1 MKINNKI
8 FGLVGAMSL
17 LFAGCSTEEDLTTT
31 FHDDANAVRITAE
44 VGKTSVDGFT
54 RSNPLGATEQEQMKF
69 NDGDEI
75 SVKAEGQDAVT
86 YKLTNN
92 VWNPQ
97 GDKYLKW
104 QSEQMEFTAYYPA
117 TFDGTLT
124 QPTEYT
130 TLESLAAAD
139 FMSYTGTQTRPEN
152 NTLTLSMERQ
162 MARVVIDIAGF
173 NDQYDDN
180 TVINSVTINGKV
192 KAFKHNDDKFY
203 ALMVPCEAQTD
214 QQFLSLEVGENNTV
228 EMVKGIPA
236 LEAGKSYTYHL
247 TVGKNKVE
255 VNGITVEDW
264 TTGTTIDGG
273 EPTWIPYVSFTAAA
287 TQTFKMTTSGN
298 YTISDLEYSLDGNN
312 WTAVEAD
319 KEVEFGG
326 ERGSLFLRGKNL
338 NGTASS
344 SLYNYSTITFA
355 NENVKV
361 ACTGDIRTLLDWEK
375 YEAVDTKDAHF
386 YYLFKGC
393 TALTSAPDLPATTLA
408 NYCYYYMF
416 KNCSSLQTAPAL
428 PAKTLTYSCYKG
440 MFSGCTSLHTAP
452 ALPAKTLVNDCYNH
466 MFESCSSLESAPA
479 LPATKMALQCYCSMF
494 ESCSALNVAPALPA
508 TELDTNCY
516 SGMFFNCKNLTTA
529 PELSATTLTP
539 YCYDQMF
546 CNSIKLSSITILAP
560 NTEIST
566 KFPDTYSNWL
576 ANTGTDTSVK
586 SRTLKVKDK
595 EAYQALVDKGLPENW
610 KIGNCTV
617 LDENG
622 NEIKNE
628 E

>member
-173 NDQYDDN
+173 NDQYAAN
-180 TVINSVTINGKV
+180 TVVNSVKINGKV

-214 QQFLSLEVGENNTV
+214 QQFLSLEVGESNTG
-228 EMVKGIPA
+228 ETVKGIPT

-264 TTGTTIDGG
+264 TTGTTIEGG
-273 EPTWIPYVSFTAAA
+273 EPTWDPYVTFTATAA
-287 TQTFKMTTSGN
+287 QTFKMTTTGN
-298 YTISDLEYSLDGNN
+298 YTISGLQYSVDGKEWND
-312 WTAVEAD
+312 VEVN

-326 ERGSLFLRGKNL
+326 NKGCLRLRGKNA
-338 NGTASS
+338 NGTAKDNSD
-344 SLYNYSTITFA
+344 YSTINFT

-361 ACTGDIRTLLDWEK
+361 ACTGDIRTLLDWEEYK
-375 YEAVDTKDAHF
+375 TVNTKEACFAF
-386 YYLFKGC
+386 LFNSNQ
-393 TALTSAPDLPATTLA
+393 ALTSAPDLPATILA
-408 NYCYYYMF
+408 DDCYYCMF
-416 KNCSSLQTAPAL
+416 KGCSSLKIAPSL
-428 PAKTLTYSCYKG
+428 PATTL
-440 MFSGCTSLHTAP
+440 AE
-452 ALPAKTLVNDCYNH
+452 DCYDR
-466 MFESCSSLESAPA
+466 MFEDCSSLETVPS
-479 LPATKMALQCYCSMF
+479 LPATTLA
-494 ESCSALNVAPALPA
+494 V
-508 TELDTNCY
+508 NCY
-516 SGMFFNCKNLTTA
+516 EYMFSNCNKVA
-529 PELSATTLTP
+529 
-539 YCYDQMF
+539 
-546 CNSIKLSSITILAP
+546 SIIMLAP
-560 NTEIST
+560 STEISD
-566 KFPDTYSNWL
+566 KNVGNLLFNAGKDN
-576 ANTGTDTSVK
+576 SVT

-595 EAYQALVDKGLPENW
+595 DAYQALVDKEIDENW
-610 KIGNCTV
+610 RIGNCTV

-622 NEIKNE
+622 NAIKIDE
-628 E
+628 